1 MYPFKTLSD
10 RKKLILFLIS
20 IFVFYIVLGF
30 QGFDMCDDGFVLT
43 AYQQMFNDPESVQY
57 TFLYYLSVYIGGIW
71 NILFGHWGILG
82 FRLLAALCISATAYF
97 VWRMMHRIMPFW
109 CIVLGVYWSFL
120 CADYGLMSFYHN
132 HLTSLFA
139 VIASFLIYRSLIES
153 KPVLMFA
160 GGFLVGV
167 NVFSRL
173 PNLSLV
179 LLGLVIALYYM
190 HTHDSRKSLLMLLYG
205 VAGFFAGI
213 LCIVG
218 LMFFSGHLNLFF
230 ETVTDGFHVAGSSE
244 NSHGLAN
251 LAVTYAGNYFDVASD
266 MLLAMFFPVI
276 ACYCTKFVKQCYAL
290 TFMVVSGVAYVGIM
304 SFTSTNTYVLYAVS
318 TFACF
323 AIFILKK
330 VEYSWKYLA
339 VIIIINMYALPL
351 GSDFGISNMGEH
363 CVYMSA
369 PLTVGAFYNMVVSLR
384 GEKLK
389 RNLVVLF
396 AFVLAAFVVKRGVCN
411 IFNQCYF
418 DEGCRLDKNYRID
431 SPLATTYTTR
441 KNCEMLNPLLHELQL
456 YVDKNDYLLCFQYSP
471 TIHYLTHTRPYLYNP
486 WIFTYD
492 SEALER
498 KFNKA
503 ETEHKKLPVMVRDKS
518 IPPHWYEPYDYWD
531 DNNAPETFFHKN
543 RKLDLIHS
551 FIARHNY
558 RVVWENEVFQI
569 LLPAEQ

>member
-1 MYPFKTLSD
+1 M
-10 RKKLILFLIS
+10 I
-20 IFVFYIVLGF
+20 
-30 QGFDMCDDGFVLT
+30 
-43 AYQQMFNDPESVQY
+43 
-57 TFLYYLSVYIGGIW
+57 
-71 NILFGHWGILG
+71 
-82 FRLLAALCISATAYF
+82 
-97 VWRMMHRIMPFW
+97 
-109 CIVLGVYWSFL
+109 
-120 CADYGLMSFYHN
+120 
-132 HLTSLFA
+132 
-139 VIASFLIYRSLIES
+139 
-153 KPVLMFA
+153 
-160 GGFLVGV
+160 
-167 NVFSRL
+167 
-173 PNLSLV
+173 
-179 LLGLVIALYYM
+179 
-190 HTHDSRKSLLMLLYG
+190 
-205 VAGFFAGI
+205 
-213 LCIVG
+213 
-218 LMFFSGHLNLFF
+218 
-230 ETVTDGFHVAGSSE
+230 
-244 NSHGLAN
+244 
-251 LAVTYAGNYFDVASD
+251 
-266 MLLAMFFPVI
+266 
-276 ACYCTKFVKQCYAL
+276 
-290 TFMVVSGVAYVGIM
+290 
-304 SFTSTNTYVLYAVS
+304 
-318 TFACF
+318 
-323 AIFILKK
+323 
-330 VEYSWKYLA
+330 
-339 VIIIINMYALPL
+339 
-351 GSDFGISNMGEH
+351 
-363 CVYMSA
+363 
-369 PLTVGAFYNMVVSLR
+369 VSLR

-531 DNNAPETFFHKN
+531 DNNASENFFHKN